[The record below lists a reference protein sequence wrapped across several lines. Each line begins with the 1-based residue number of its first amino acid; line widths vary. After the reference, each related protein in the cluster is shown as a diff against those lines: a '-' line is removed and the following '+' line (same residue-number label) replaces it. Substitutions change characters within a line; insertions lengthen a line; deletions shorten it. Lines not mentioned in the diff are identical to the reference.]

1 MSLLSFPERGA
12 WGDATYRGNCSGHVY
27 RYLFEQLKP
36 ASFADPCVGS
46 GTSVEVAEAM
56 GIEAFGLD
64 LHSGFNV
71 LRNSILERVGRPV
84 DLCFSHP
91 PYASMVTYSG
101 RVWGEDA
108 HPDDLSRCGDDDEF
122 VDKLHQMLL
131 NQRQATDASG
141 YYGLL
146 IGDLR
151 RAGAYRSYQ
160 ADMVARLP
168 ADELCSI
175 LIKAQHHCH
184 SDARRYRLR
193 LPRIQHEYIVLWQK
207 PAQATCY
214 LSVLRCMATQQQRRL
229 IGTWRAVVYQALVE
243 LGGATAL
250 PSLYACRAAN
260 NRDKLQSNANW
271 QAKVRQTLQRH
282 PTLFTSPTRGHWQL
296 VPAS

>member
-1 MSLLSFPERGA
+1 MSVLSFPQRGH
-12 WGDATYRGNCSGHVY
+12 WGDAKYRGNCSGHVY
-27 RYLFEQLKP
+27 RYLFERLRP
-36 ASFADPCVGS
+36 SHFADPCVGS
-46 GTSVEVAEAM
+46 GTSVEVAQEM

-71 LRNSILERVGRPV
+71 LRDSILEQVGHPV

-101 RVWGEDA
+101 RVWGDSA

-131 NQRQATDASG
+131 NQRSATEASG

-151 RAGAYRSYQ
+151 RSGSYRSFQ

-168 ADELCSI
+168 ANELCSI
-175 LIKAQHHCH
+175 LIKQQHHCQ
-184 SDARRYRLR
+184 SDGRRYRLQQ
-193 LPRIQHEYIVLWQK
+193 PRILHEYIVLWQK
-207 PAQATCY
+207 PGQTTCY
-214 LSVLRCMATQQQRRL
+214 LSVLRTMAAQQQRRL
-229 IGTWRAVVYQALVE
+229 TGTWRAVVYQAMVE
-243 LGGATAL
+243 LGGTVEL
-250 PSLYACRAAN
+250 PALYACPAN
-260 NRDKLQSNANW
+260 RGTEKLANNANW
-271 QAKVRQTLQRH
+271 QAKVRQTLQLH
-282 PTLFTSPTRGHWQL
+282 PALFTSSARGRWQL